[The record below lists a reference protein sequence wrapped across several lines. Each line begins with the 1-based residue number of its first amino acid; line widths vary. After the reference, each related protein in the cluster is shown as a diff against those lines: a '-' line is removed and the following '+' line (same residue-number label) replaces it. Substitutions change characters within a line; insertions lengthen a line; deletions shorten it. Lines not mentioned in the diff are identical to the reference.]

1 LNKRHNA
8 CILLAIVAL
17 VGSGVACAV
26 PTPSVSPTL
35 PDVTP
40 FVPTTPLP
48 ETPEPPPT
56 EADATEPPPTDAA
69 PAEPTTADPTDVPP
83 PTDTETPEPTATST
97 PEPPPPTATP
107 KPTAT
112 PEITIGP
119 LAIIDTGY
127 ELVDWEGLPSKEWEG
142 HLRLKFT
149 GGLPPYTSSI
159 GHRDPQEENLHYFRY
174 AACKGAS
181 LRADV
186 WSADG
191 QHAHRDIWVEA
202 PWCPTPAP

>member
-1 LNKRHNA
+1 VSTLRRSVNNKHKA
-8 CILLAIVAL
+8 YILLAIVAL
-17 VGSGVACAV
+17 IGSSVACV
-26 PTPSVSPTL
+26 TPTPSIVPSL

-48 ETPEPPPT
+48 DITEPPPT
-56 EADATEPPPTDAA
+56 EAA
-69 PAEPTTADPTDVPP
+69 PAEPTTAGTEDAPL
-83 PTDTETPEPTATST
+83 PTDTEAIEPTATDT
-97 PEPPPPTATP
+97 PPPPATPKP

-112 PEITIGP
+112 LEATIAPLEIV
-119 LAIIDTGY
+119 DTGY

-142 HLRLKFT
+142 HIRIKFT
-149 GGLPPYTSSI
+149 GGVPPYTSSI
-159 GHRDPQEENLHYFRY
+159 GHRDPQKENLHYFRY

-181 LRADV
+181 VRTDV

-191 QHAHRDIWVEA
+191 QHAHRDVWVEA